1 MLKYVKI
8 SSSYHSIS
16 HDINLLIIITNES
29 LPIQTQVVCV
39 LCSHCLEYA
48 LSLFRYCII
57 T

>member
-16 HDINLLIIITNES
+16 HDINLLIITNES

>member
-8 SSSYHSIS
+8 SSSYQSIS
-16 HDINLLIIITNES
+16 HDINLLIITNES